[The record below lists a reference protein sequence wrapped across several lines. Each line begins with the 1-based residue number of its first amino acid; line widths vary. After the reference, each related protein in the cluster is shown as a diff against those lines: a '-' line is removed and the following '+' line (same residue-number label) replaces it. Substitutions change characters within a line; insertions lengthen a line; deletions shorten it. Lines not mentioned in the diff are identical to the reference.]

1 MPALLSVPDAWV
13 TSPSPSETQRTE
25 ARAFFESKSQ
35 GILRVIPDLPEL
47 LAEIACAVGIE
58 WKLLACRIELE
69 QGAVSYTW
77 DGSNPVASYT
87 DPALVASVMA
97 RWPDGASYA
106 RMGITTSD
114 LMRLAF
120 LTGTDKPGRQPRP
133 DGWFGPELQLA
144 GCAVRFKYLYRGSPI
159 SAGGLALPALPS
171 ALAGGLAP
179 SPDVRSADAPQGF
192 RPGAPVTRNGQTI
205 VPANQA
211 SADALRYTASM
222 DAQHRLRE
230 IGRGWFPADYAAE
243 EGADM
248 AAEIK
253 PIRNIVID
261 PGHGSRGD
269 TGTAGGGVLEQVV
282 TLKVGLALEKILLAL
297 GHTVHLSRRTK
308 LSTSYTVT
316 ERGVWAASK
325 KANVFVSIHFDGNN
339 NTGFRGCHGFYHR
352 ETATKGKALATALAQ
367 AVSKETG
374 FPFSYRGP
382 ASTWDNDGDGVPNS
396 LGVLSGGNNWLVTD
410 AAALIECGT
419 MTNPDECAVILRD
432 DFPARCALAL
442 ARGIYAYA
450 DLPFPEQKAQQALDG
465 AYKPGA
471 PPDPQPPQ
479 PERPSALEEEIKAL
493 AAALKENGVTDAENL
508 EEPLLR
514 WMGVLLLGRYDLR
527 RVAPLEQA
535 LRQAQDLTASL
546 QAKFAALEAET
557 KALAERPAPW
567 WAWFVRR

>member
-1 MPALLSVPDAWV
+1 
-13 TSPSPSETQRTE
+13 
-25 ARAFFESKSQ
+25 
-35 GILRVIPDLPEL
+35 
-47 LAEIACAVGIE
+47 
-58 WKLLACRIELE
+58 
-69 QGAVSYTW
+69 
-77 DGSNPVASYT
+77 
-87 DPALVASVMA
+87 
-97 RWPDGASYA
+97 
-106 RMGITTSD
+106 
-114 LMRLAF
+114 
-120 LTGTDKPGRQPRP
+120 
-133 DGWFGPELQLA
+133 
-144 GCAVRFKYLYRGSPI
+144 
-159 SAGGLALPALPS
+159 
-171 ALAGGLAP
+171 
-179 SPDVRSADAPQGF
+179 
-192 RPGAPVTRNGQTI
+192 
-205 VPANQA
+205 
-211 SADALRYTASM
+211 
-222 DAQHRLRE
+222 
-230 IGRGWFPADYAAE
+230 
-243 EGADM
+243 M

-253 PIRNIVID
+253 PIRTIVID

-316 ERGVWAASK
+316 ERGAWAASK

-352 ETATKGKALATALAQ
+352 ETATNGKALAAALAQ

-471 PPDPQPPQ
+471 PPDPQPPE

-493 AAALKENGVTDAENL
+493 AAALKAHGVTDAENL
-508 EEPLLR
+508 EEPLMR
-514 WMGVLLLGRYDLR
+514 WMAVLLLGRYDLR
-527 RVAPLEQA
+527 RVAPLEQT

-546 QAKFAALEAET
+546 QAQFTALEAET

-567 WAWFVRR
+567 WAWFARK